1 MKTSN
6 SREKIMSSGRCAATA
21 GIVFLLV
28 GVSLCA
34 ENVRKDLHFRVGKR
48 PTISINNPYGPVV
61 VRAGASHEVT
71 VTAILH
77 SDKVELDQSKS
88 HNRVEIISHVL
99 PGANPASGTVEYEIV
114 VPPDANV
121 TLHSDN
127 GRMHVEKL
135 NGDVTLAGNDGP
147 IEVVDCAGGHVHV
160 RTLNGGVSLRNVHA
174 HIEVMSV
181 GGDVVMSAVTGETVA
196 VNSNSGKIEY
206 DGDFRGEG
214 EYAFTSHTGNIEA
227 VAPAYASI
235 EVLARSTNGL
245 VQSDF
250 SLEPKHAPFL
260 VRGANSLSGTIGKA
274 ASSVNLFSFSG
285 KIRLKKRQN

>member
-21 GIVFLLV
+21 GIVLMLV

-61 VRAGASHEVT
+61 VRAGASHEVI

>member
-1 MKTSN
+1 
-6 SREKIMSSGRCAATA
+6 MSSGRCAATA

>member
-1 MKTSN
+1 
-6 SREKIMSSGRCAATA
+6 MSSGKCAATV
-21 GIVFLLV
+21 GIVLMLV

-34 ENVRKDLHFRVGKR
+34 ENIRKDLHFKVGKR
-48 PTISINNPYGPVV
+48 PTISISNPYGPVV
-61 VRAGASHEVT
+61 VRAGAPHEV
-71 VTAILH
+71 VITAILH

-88 HNRVEIISHVL
+88 HNRVDVISHLL
-99 PGANPASGTVEYEIV
+99 PGANLTSGMVEYEILA
-114 VPPDANV
+114 PPDANI

-127 GRMHVEKL
+127 GRMHAEKMH
-135 NGDVTLAGNDGP
+135 GDVSLAGNDGP

-160 RTLNGGVSLRNVHA
+160 RTLNGAVSLNNVHG
-174 HIEVMSV
+174 HVEIMSV
-181 GGDVVMSAVTGETVA
+181 GGDVLMNGVTGTLVA

-206 DGDFRGEG
+206 DGDFGGEG
-214 EYAFTSHTGNIEA
+214 DYAFTSHTGNIEA

-235 EVLARSTNGL
+235 DVLARSTNGL

-260 VRGANSLSGTIGKA
+260 VRGANSLSGTLGKA

>member
-1 MKTSN
+1 
-6 SREKIMSSGRCAATA
+6 MSSGRCAATA
-21 GIVFLLV
+21 GIVLMLV

-34 ENVRKDLHFRVGKR
+34 ENVRKDLHFKVGKH

-61 VRAGASHEVT
+61 VRAGAPHEV
-71 VTAILH
+71 VITAILH

-88 HNRVEIISHVL
+88 HNRVDVISHLL
-99 PGANPASGTVEYEIV
+99 PGSDPASGVVEYEIL
-114 VPPDANV
+114 VPPDANL

-127 GRMHVEKL
+127 GRVHAEKL
-135 NGDVTLAGNDGP
+135 KGDLTVAGNNGA

-160 RTLNGGVSLRNVHA
+160 RTLNGAVSLSNVHGDVE
-174 HIEVMSV
+174 IMSV
-181 GGDVVMSAVTGETVA
+181 GGDILMTGVTGTSVA
-196 VNSNSGKIEY
+196 VNSNSGKIQY
-206 DGDFRGEG
+206 AGDFAGDG

-235 EVLARSTNGL
+235 DVLARSTNGV

-260 VRGANSLSGTIGKA
+260 VRGANSLSGTLGKA
-274 ASSVNLFSFSG
+274 ASSVKLFSFSG
-285 KIRLKKRQN
+285 RIRLKKRQD